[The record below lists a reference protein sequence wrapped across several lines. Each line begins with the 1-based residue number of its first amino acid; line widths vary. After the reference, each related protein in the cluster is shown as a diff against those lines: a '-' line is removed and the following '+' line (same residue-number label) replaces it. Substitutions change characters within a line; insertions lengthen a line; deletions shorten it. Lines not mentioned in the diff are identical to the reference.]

1 MVKTP
6 RVVVRDDAVPD
17 AKTYKSR
24 LYHIYND
31 PEVKDD
37 LNRRAQP
44 EEPLPDLV
52 LNAYYLLGYDWREAL
67 KAWQVAGLA
76 TPPVMI
82 TVCNRTE
89 TAARVKHAFDSKR
102 IHIDELCDPERILH
116 IDSRV
121 LDEAEAQEESALPLE
136 AQGEQEGAEE
146 GETTVARK
154 LTRAEQAELL
164 RKTVDTVGKMGQ
176 PGEKIQNVISVGM
189 LSEGWDAKTVTHIM
203 GLRAFTSQL
212 LCEQVVGRGL
222 RRTSYEV
229 NPETG
234 LFEPE
239 YVNIFGVP
247 FTFLP
252 HEGGQDGPPPPP
264 TPKMAVEPDP
274 AKAQYEICW
283 PNVVR
288 IERIFQ
294 PVLQLDWAKARP
306 LELDAAHTAQ
316 VAELAPIL
324 EGKPDVTK
332 VSRIEL
338 ERLAR
343 EFRTQRIIFETARDV
358 FDQMKHTW
366 QGNRE
371 VLLAQLVRIV
381 EQFIRSD
388 RIAIS
393 PPLFYQDELRRRLI
407 ITLNLSRIVR
417 HVWEAVR
424 QENTERVVP
433 VFDRDHPIRS
443 TGDMRTWYTG
453 KPCERT
459 RKSHI
464 NVCVYDSAWEASDAF
479 VLDNS
484 DEVAAW
490 VKNDHLGFDILYVYG
505 GVVRKY
511 RPDFLVR
518 LKNGDMLILETKGQD
533 TEQDRVKRRYLEEWT
548 QAVNAH
554 GGFGRWHCAV
564 AHRPGK
570 ISDIL
575 MQHNEDVCAGG

>member
-1 MVKTP
+1 M
-6 RVVVRDDAVPD
+6 
-17 AKTYKSR
+17 
-24 LYHIYND
+24 
-31 PEVKDD
+31 
-37 LNRRAQP
+37 
-44 EEPLPDLV
+44 
-52 LNAYYLLGYDWREAL
+52 
-67 KAWQVAGLA
+67 
-76 TPPVMI
+76 
-82 TVCNRTE
+82 
-89 TAARVKHAFDSKR
+89 
-102 IHIDELCDPERILH
+102 
-116 IDSRV
+116 
-121 LDEAEAQEESALPLE
+121 
-136 AQGEQEGAEE
+136 
-146 GETTVARK
+146 
-154 LTRAEQAELL
+154 
-164 RKTVDTVGKMGQ
+164 
-176 PGEKIQNVISVGM
+176 
-189 LSEGWDAKTVTHIM
+189 
-203 GLRAFTSQL
+203 
-212 LCEQVVGRGL
+212 GRGL

-229 NPETG
+229 NPETS

-252 HEGGQDGPPPPP
+252 HEGGEGGPPPPP
-264 TPKMAVEPDP
+264 TPKTAVEPDP
-274 AKAQYEICW
+274 AKAEFEIRW

-288 IERIFQ
+288 IERVFH
-294 PVLQLDWAKARP
+294 PVLTLDWSKARW
-306 LELDAAHTAQ
+306 LELDAAQTAQ

-332 VSRIEL
+332 IERIEL

-366 QGNRE
+366 QGSRE

-388 RIAIS
+388 RIAIT

-407 ITLNLSRIVR
+407 ITLNMSRVVQ

-424 QENTERVVP
+424 QENTERLTP

-479 VLDNS
+479 VRNDS
-484 DEVAAW
+484 DAVAAW
-490 VKNDHLGFDILYVYG
+490 VKHDHLGFEVFYVYR

-511 RPDFLVR
+511 RPDFLAR
-518 LKNGDMLILETKGQD
+518 LKNGDFLVLETKGQN
-533 TEQDRVKRRYLEEWT
+533 TEQDQVKRHYLDEWA

-554 GGFGRWHCAV
+554 GGFGRWRRAV
-564 AHRPGK
+564 AQHPGE
-570 ISDIL
+570 IRGVL
-575 MQHNEDVCAGG
+575 MQYEEARTGG